1 MSKKLIINTTPRETR
16 VALLEEGGLVEFYI
30 ERGSSTH
37 IHGNIYKGRI
47 VRVLPG
53 MQAAFVEIGLD
64 RTAFLY
70 VADVQDDTK
79 IFESLMDL
87 NKESSEPSDLCTIP
101 SSASIEEILTEG
113 QEIIVQI
120 MKESIG
126 TKGAR
131 VTSHLSLPG
140 QYLVYMPRVDD
151 HVRIS
156 RKIEDEDERERL
168 KNIVTESMPDEGGFI
183 IRTASAGV
191 EGDEIIS
198 DMNYLL
204 QTWQRIKE
212 KADQVR
218 PPSVLHQDL
227 DVTLRTIRDMLSA
240 GIDEII
246 IDSQTEHKK
255 IISFMDNLLPR
266 MKEKVILYQGEEPIF
281 DNFGIEI
288 EIDEMLQEKVWLKSG
303 SYIIIQNTEALTA
316 IDVNTGKFTGKK
328 NLEETI
334 LKTNLEAAKEIAYQ
348 LRLRNMGGIIIIDFI
363 DMVRPENRDKVYAAM
378 QEGLKKDRS
387 ITRISEIS
395 ELGLLEMTRKRVRSS
410 ITDAMCNPCE
420 FCEGKGYIK
429 SKESISYEILRT
441 IDREVHSYLYKGR
454 DVKVHVHPS
463 LSDILLGP
471 LAGDINELEIE
482 HSVSIEIKSNPSLHL
497 EDYHI
502 H

>member
-30 ERGSSTH
+30 ERGTSTH

-79 IFESLMDL
+79 IFESLMEL
-87 NKESSEPSDLCTIP
+87 NKESSEPSDICTIL

-113 QEIIVQI
+113 QEITVQI
-120 MKESIG
+120 MKEPIG

-156 RKIEDEDERERL
+156 RKIEDENERERL
-168 KNIVTESMPDEGGFI
+168 KNIVMESMPEEGGFI

-191 EGDEIIS
+191 VGDEIIS

-204 QTWQRIKE
+204 QTWQMIKE
-212 KADQVR
+212 KRDQVR

-255 IISFMDNLLPR
+255 N
-266 MKEKVILYQGEEPIF
+266 
-281 DNFGIEI
+281 
-288 EIDEMLQEKVWLKSG
+288 
-303 SYIIIQNTEALTA
+303 A
-316 IDVNTGKFTGKK
+316 
-328 NLEETI
+328 
-334 LKTNLEAAKEIAYQ
+334 
-348 LRLRNMGGIIIIDFI
+348 
-363 DMVRPENRDKVYAAM
+363 
-378 QEGLKKDRS
+378 
-387 ITRISEIS
+387 
-395 ELGLLEMTRKRVRSS
+395 
-410 ITDAMCNPCE
+410 
-420 FCEGKGYIK
+420 
-429 SKESISYEILRT
+429 
-441 IDREVHSYLYKGR
+441 
-454 DVKVHVHPS
+454 
-463 LSDILLGP
+463 
-471 LAGDINELEIE
+471 
-482 HSVSIEIKSNPSLHL
+482 
-497 EDYHI
+497 
-502 H
+502 